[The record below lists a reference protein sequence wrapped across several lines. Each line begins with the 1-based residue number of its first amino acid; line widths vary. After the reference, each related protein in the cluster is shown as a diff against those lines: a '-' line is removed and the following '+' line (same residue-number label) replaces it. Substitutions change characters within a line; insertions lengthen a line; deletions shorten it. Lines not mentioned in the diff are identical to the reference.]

1 MIKTV
6 GDNQKIDNYT
16 YFVLVKMGKTQSK
29 SANNGDA
36 QVTVIQNQELH
47 SEEHEQQSLMLWLIL
62 VVVIMQLVIKLYQMY
77 KNREKK
83 IALKAARSIAAINV
97 V

>member
-16 YFVLVKMGKTQSK
+16 YSVLVKMGKTQSK